1 MLIYLALP
9 MAIGSVLGAAL
20 GGLDV
25 NRCGAAATRRHPRAV
40 CGQTLVKREGE
51 TKI

>member
-9 MAIGSVLGAAL
+9 MAIGAAL
-20 GGLDV
+20 GGLDA

-40 CGQTLVKREGE
+40 CGQTLVKKRGRD
-51 TKI
+51 